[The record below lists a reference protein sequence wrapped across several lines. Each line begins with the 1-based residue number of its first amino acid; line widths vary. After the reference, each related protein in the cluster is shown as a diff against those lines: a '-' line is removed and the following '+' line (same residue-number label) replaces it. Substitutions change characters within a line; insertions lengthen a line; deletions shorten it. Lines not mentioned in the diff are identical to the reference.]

1 MKLFDHWRRP
11 LAHLAMALMLIATLP
26 VGLARAGLVPTD
38 QVIAETFDG
47 DVARDKL
54 AAFVARDDVRRQLAA
69 LGVPPAEAEA
79 RIAALSDA
87 ELEAIAGQIDEL
99 PAGEGILTTAAI
111 VAGVLLIVLII
122 TDLAGITNVF
132 TFIK

>member
-1 MKLFDHWRRP
+1 MKLFDRWRRP
-11 LAHLAMALMLIATLP
+11 LAQLAMALVLIATLP

>member
-11 LAHLAMALMLIATLP
+11 LAHLAMALVLIATLP